1 MSIITAQTLFD
12 AYHDRLGLRW
22 LTESRGESLPILQA
36 GQPVEGMSLI
46 GHLNFVHPYRIQVI
60 GESELT
66 YLQGLGS
73 NSYHDL
79 LSHLFGGDS
88 AMVLISSG
96 LEPPADLVAFAANTP
111 IPLLSATLP
120 SDKLIGYLG
129 YYLNTLLADS
139 ITVHGVFLE
148 VMGIG
153 VLLTGE
159 SAVGKS
165 ELALELITRGHR
177 LVADDAPEF
186 TRVGPDI
193 LRGHCPEVLR
203 DFLEVRGLGILNIRA
218 MFGDNALKQSKDLRL
233 IVHLNQVERSGLA
246 TIDRLRGTRRTRRML
261 DVEVPEVELPVAPG
275 RNLAVLVEAAARN
288 HILYHHGYDA
298 PDEFIARQQRLIQGE
313 MP

>member
-1 MSIITAQTLFD
+1 MDTVTAQTLYD

-22 LTESRGESLPILQA
+22 LTEVRGETMPILQA
-36 GQPVEGMSLI
+36 GQAEGLTLI
-46 GHLNFVHPYRIQVI
+46 GHLNLVHPYRIQVI
-60 GESELT
+60 GEAELN

-73 NSYHDL
+73 NSYRDL
-79 LSHLFGGDS
+79 LARLFGGDS

-96 LEPPADLVAFAANTP
+96 LQPPADLVQFAAQSRV
-111 IPLLSATLP
+111 PLLSASLP

-129 YYLNTLLADS
+129 YYLNTLLADR

-186 TRVGPDI
+186 TRIGPDI
-193 LRGHCPEVLR
+193 LRGHCPELLR
-203 DFLEVRGLGILNIRA
+203 DFLEVRGLGILNVRA
-218 MFGDNALKQSKDLRL
+218 MFGDNALKQNKDLRL
-233 IVHLNQVERSGLA
+233 IVHLCPVEMPGLA
-246 TIDRLRGTRRTRRML
+246 AIDRLRGTRRSQRIL
-261 DVEVPEVELPVAPG
+261 DVEIPEVELPVAPG

-313 MP
+313 TP